1 MTRGGC
7 AACVLMVV
15 PACFHPSYDHPEC
28 GPHDECSSGRTCGL
42 EGSCFSLDECAPVG
56 SQFGSCLLGIDDDLM
71 LSGAITYD
79 TTIHELKLNGAMMPI
94 VRVTLLAKAGN
105 VDAIVAHNVRLTA
118 GVQLRATRMLT
129 FAIVASG
136 SVTLEDGATIDVSDG
151 GAGAQ
156 TSCANPPMPGSDN
169 TGGAGGGG
177 GGGYGAEGGQRRRRQ

>member
-1 MTRGGC
+1 
-7 AACVLMVV
+7 
-15 PACFHPSYDHPEC
+15 
-28 GPHDECSSGRTCGL
+28 
-42 EGSCFSLDECAPVG
+42 
-56 SQFGSCLLGIDDDLM
+56 M

-118 GVQLRATRMLT
+118 GVQLRATGMLT

-136 SVTLEDGATIDVSDG
+136 SVTLEDGATIDVSNG